1 MRLALSILVL
11 LMFQLLA
18 TTPSWAKDRITD
30 QPIKLVTF
38 NKDVVT
44 VKTKSAEE
52 RFHVE
57 IAITEEQQSR
67 GLMFRSSMKEREGML
82 FLWDQE
88 IPITMWMKNT
98 WIPLDMFFIDRTGM
112 IIHIAENTTPN
123 SEAIIDSTAPVSGV
137 LELVAGSSKRF
148 GIAVG
153 DRVIH
158 SHFKL

>member
-11 LMFQLLA
+11 LMFQLLVA
-18 TTPSWAKDRITD
+18 APSQANERMID
-30 QPIKLVTF
+30 QHMKLVTF
-38 NKDVVT
+38 AKEMIT
-44 VKTKSAEE
+44 VKTQSAEH

-57 IAITEEQQSR
+57 LALTEEEQAR
-67 GLMFRSSMKEREGML
+67 GLMFRSSMKEDEGML

-88 IPITMWMKNT
+88 MPISMWMKNT
-98 WIPLDMFFIDRTGM
+98 WIPLDMFFIDRTGT
-112 IIHIAENTTPN
+112 IIHIAENTKPN
-123 SEAIIDSTAPVSGV
+123 SEAIIDSTSPVSGV

-158 SHFKL
+158 SHFKP